1 VLALVLAPVTATVEA
16 AVGDNWAAVAEAIR
30 NRIAELGIT
39 QKELVAQ
46 SGVSESTIRQLQNNY
61 GPRRRNRH
69 TLEDISKGL
78 RWPGDHLS
86 RVLDEAGTGSPSET
100 ADSLPAEVAELRR
113 RVADLTSRVETL
125 ERDYPTM

>member
-1 VLALVLAPVTATVEA
+1 VLPLVTATVEA
-16 AVGDNWAAVAEAIR
+16 AVGDNWAGVAEAIR

-39 QKELVAQ
+39 QKELVAR

-86 RVLDEAGTGSPSET
+86 NVLDEAGTGSPPET

-125 ERDYPTM
+125 ERGYPTT